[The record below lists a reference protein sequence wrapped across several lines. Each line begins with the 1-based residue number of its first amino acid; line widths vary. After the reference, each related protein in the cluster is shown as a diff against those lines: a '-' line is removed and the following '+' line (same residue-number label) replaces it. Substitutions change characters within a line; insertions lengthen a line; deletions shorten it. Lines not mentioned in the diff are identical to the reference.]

1 MAIGTPPLASQLP
14 VDGDYAAWPQPWA
27 NWFLQVFQILS
38 AQTESGPTANRPT
51 KNLYIGRRFFDTTL
65 GAHGKPIWIA
75 KDGITWVLADG
86 TAA

>member
-14 VDGDYAAWPQPWA
+14 VVSEYATWSQPWA

-51 KNLYIGRRFFDTTL
+51 KNLYIGRRYFDTTL
-65 GAHGKPIWIA
+65 GAQGKPIWIG
-75 KDGITWVLADG
+75 KNGTTWVLADG